1 MRSETEPLNT
11 APTLAG
17 ARPVPALQDPDRPGA
32 GQCFTALLSQSSL
45 PAGTLPSPLSQ
56 GNSPLGLPPVELH
69 LHPGGLSQTTQHR
82 GSHASLVPRPASLN
96 PLRSLKHPHTA
107 KSL

>member
-45 PAGTLPSPLSQ
+45 PAGMLPSPLSQ
-56 GNSPLGLPPVELH
+56 GNSPLGLPLAELH
-69 LHPGGLSQTTQHR
+69 LHP
-82 GSHASLVPRPASLN
+82 ASLN
-96 PLRSLKHPHTA
+96 PPSTGAAKPASCPILLR
-107 KSL
+107 

>member
-45 PAGTLPSPLSQ
+45 PAGMLPSPLSQ
-56 GNSPLGLPPVELH
+56 GNSPLGLPPAEL
-69 LHPGGLSQTTQHR
+69 PAPSLSQTTQHR

-96 PLRSLKHPHTA
+96 PLRSLKHPRTA